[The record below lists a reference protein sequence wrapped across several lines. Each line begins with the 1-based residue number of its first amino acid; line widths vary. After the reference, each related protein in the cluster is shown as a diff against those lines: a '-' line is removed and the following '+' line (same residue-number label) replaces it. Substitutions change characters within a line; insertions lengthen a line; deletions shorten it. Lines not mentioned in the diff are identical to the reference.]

1 MSIDTS
7 KILDDFNPNQRSD
20 KGRGGGNPLFKK
32 NSDRDSFGGNDRG
45 RGATGRYG
53 GPIQRGGGGGGERFS
68 NDRGGRQ
75 YINNN
80 DRFRNDSG
88 GFNPGREQN
97 NYNPNPRR
105 NFFDNNSN
113 FGGRDFHNREG
124 GHGYGGRE
132 RDFRGRGDG
141 FGGRGRDFRGRRDG
155 FGGRGRDFG
164 GRGDGFGGR
173 GRDFGGRGD
182 GFGGRGRGPR
192 FPRDYD
198 DSGRDYEEMKQ
209 NFGRND
215 DEYNEE
221 YQMKKEAQFE
231 KEKYLMDFKKKYKDI
246 IEDLKVLFVNENLNE
261 EEIYQI
267 IKNIISNPC
276 LTIFEAMNLI
286 YREVQIIKTIQFVN
300 SEQKREYG
308 PNKDI
313 LEQYEKFY
321 PNNLKEI
328 IQKYKIYKIGTEN
341 YNVFVPEKYWLYID
355 DSDKRRKLIKDE
367 LGYFN
372 YLPILNSNNNKNNNE
387 DDVYAKNEIEL
398 LYHFLYYKTLL
409 CKQCD
414 LSNENK
420 KENIFCPYAHDIL
433 KDFRIIYD
441 YKNEEISKFM
451 MKLLNNKFF
460 NFENYLKY
468 IPMSLSPEFN
478 LDTFKVH
485 KCQLDPNCPND
496 YHLCPYYHSKQKGD
510 EQRRPPLL
518 FGYSGNTGD
527 ICFDEKKKGY
537 CPKKC
542 KCGIFCQYLHSRN
555 EYNYYPDHFRK
566 VYKCQREKIKGKCI
580 YYKTCYGIHNY
591 SSDEDEEEEE
601 EDEEDKIT
609 PEEIENDENID
620 KIKDKVNNSFSIG
633 KNFRC
638 RNCQNV
644 SENGELCYLMECNHF
659 ICFKCFKKICSENN
673 KKKKKNK
680 EKLSLLCP
688 FCKNVLE
695 KGKIFK
701 ISFKMKVKE

>member
-1 MSIDTS
+1 MSFDTS
-7 KILDDFNPNQRSD
+7 EFLDNFNANQQNDRT
-20 KGRGGGNPLFKK
+20 RGGKNRLFIK
-32 NSDRDSFGGNDRG
+32 NRENDSG
-45 RGATGRYG
+45 REFRYEG
-53 GPIQRGGGGGGERFS
+53 TNQRGGVRFS

-75 YINNN
+75 YISNN
-80 DRFRNDSG
+80 DKSTKNSIS
-88 GFNPGREQN
+88 FNPERE
-97 NYNPNPRR
+97 PNDYDNSRKY
-105 NFFDNNSN
+105 FDNNTN
-113 FGGRDFHNREG
+113 FRGRDFQNKERGYGFGGR
-124 GHGYGGRE
+124 
-132 RDFRGRGDG
+132 RDFRGSGDG
-141 FGGRGRDFRGRRDG
+141 FGGRGKDFRGRGDR
-155 FGGRGRDFG
+155 FGGRGRGGIFEGRRDFME
-164 GRGDGFGGR
+164 RGDGFR
-173 GRDFGGRGD
+173 
-182 GFGGRGRGPR
+182 GRGRGPR
-192 FPRDYD
+192 FRDYD
-198 DSGRDYEEMKQ
+198 DRGRGYEEMKY
-209 NFGRND
+209 NFERND

-231 KEKYLMDFKKKYKDI
+231 KEKYLTDFKKKYKDI
-246 IEDLKVLFVNENLNE
+246 IGDLKVLFINDNLNE

-267 IKNIISNPC
+267 INNIISNPC

-300 SEQKREYG
+300 SDQKREYG

-321 PNNLKEI
+321 PDNLKEI
-328 IQKYKIYKIGTEN
+328 IHKYKIYKIDENN
-341 YNVFVPEKYWLYID
+341 YNVLVPEKYWLYID

-372 YLPILNSNNNKNNNE
+372 YLPILNPNNIKNNNE
-387 DDVYAKNEIEL
+387 DEIYAKNEIEI
-398 LYHFLYYKTLL
+398 LYHFLYFKTIL

-414 LSNENK
+414 LSDDNK
-420 KENIFCPYAHDIL
+420 KEIDLCPYAHDIL

-441 YKNEEISKFM
+441 YKNEELCKFM

-555 EYNYYPDHFRK
+555 EYNYYPEHFRK

-591 SSDEDEEEEE
+591 SSDEEEEEE
-601 EDEEDKIT
+601 YEEDKIK
-609 PEEIENDENID
+609 PEEIENDEDIE
-620 KIKDKVNNSFSIG
+620 KIKDKVINSFSVA

-638 RNCQNV
+638 RNCQNI
-644 SENGELCYLMECNHF
+644 SENGELCYLQECNHF
-659 ICFKCFKKICSENN
+659 ICYKCFKKICYEKN

-680 EKLSLLCP
+680 EILPLLCP
-688 FCKNVLE
+688 FCKNELK
-695 KGKIFK
+695 KGKVFEVFFNVK
-701 ISFKMKVKE
+701 IKE